1 MLSQFAARELFSF
14 DSLMRTA
21 DGKGRKKVRRRN
33 VRGKVNEIQREKFRE
48 KGAEQRARAGDK
60 AEFAGDLTVHSR
72 P

>member
-1 MLSQFAARELFSF
+1 MLSQFDENSRWQGPK
-14 DSLMRTA
+14 

>member
-1 MLSQFAARELFSF
+1 MLSQFDENSRWQGPK
-14 DSLMRTA
+14 

-33 VRGKVNEIQREKFRE
+33 VSGKVNEIQREKFRE

>member
-1 MLSQFAARELFSF
+1 MLSQFDENSRWQGPK
-14 DSLMRTA
+14 

-60 AEFAGDLTVHSR
+60 AEFAGDLTVHSH

>member
-1 MLSQFAARELFSF
+1 MLSQFDENSRWQGPK
-14 DSLMRTA
+14 

-48 KGAEQRARAGDK
+48 KRDK